1 MRTIEDEDNEKEDS
15 MSKKSADG
23 TAGSVR
29 RPTLFPEHFLWGASS
44 SAFQI
49 EGGWDEGK
57 KGMTVADYNS
67 FRRSG
72 IQADTRT
79 ASDFYHRWREDIG
92 LMKELGLKMYRF
104 SMSWARIIPDGD
116 GDVNQD
122 GIRFYHQVID
132 CLLEQG
138 IKPFVT
144 LYHFDLPYALVE
156 KYNGWESRQCVAAFE
171 RYAGIVFRE
180 FGDKVMYWQV
190 HNEQNLMVRVDER
203 MNIKAGDAWE
213 GDRLRAQMDYHMF
226 LAHALAVKACHELV
240 PGGRIGPAVSS
251 TCTYPLTN
259 RPEDVWAARMNDWF
273 KTDYCL
279 DMYYDGEYP
288 GYYMRYL
295 EERGIVPKTGPDDR
309 EILMGARMDYIAVN
323 YYRTL
328 CVSHLPATEG
338 HAPGERSFPINEVDF
353 DQYGYFRHV
362 KNEYLETS
370 AYGAQIDPMGLRT
383 VLNLYYRR
391 YRLPLIVTENG
402 LGAGDVLTENGKV
415 HDYYRIDYLRQ
426 HIEPCS
432 QAIGDGVD
440 LFGYSPWSFM
450 DLLSSRQGFR
460 KRYGFVYVNRDEHDL
475 KDLARIKKDSFYWY
489 RRVIETNGRE
499 L

>member
-1 MRTIEDEDNEKEDS
+1 
-15 MSKKSADG
+15 
-23 TAGSVR
+23 
-29 RPTLFPEHFLWGASS
+29 
-44 SAFQI
+44 
-49 EGGWDEGK
+49 
-57 KGMTVADYNS
+57 
-67 FRRSG
+67 
-72 IQADTRT
+72 
-79 ASDFYHRWREDIG
+79 
-92 LMKELGLKMYRF
+92 
-104 SMSWARIIPDGD
+104 
-116 GDVNQD
+116 
-122 GIRFYHQVID
+122 
-132 CLLEQG
+132 
-138 IKPFVT
+138 
-144 LYHFDLPYALVE
+144 
-156 KYNGWESRQCVAAFE
+156 
-171 RYAGIVFRE
+171 
-180 FGDKVMYWQV
+180 
-190 HNEQNLMVRVDER
+190 

-426 HIEPCS
+426 HIEACS